1 MQWSINETEK
11 PSFASPRHS
20 LLRDARL
27 SLLFSVSMI
36 VSECMMQK
44 KSRVVSGWHFKMNPK
59 SYESSHS
66 KPAENS
72 AKEEGQEVTSREAA
86 ERVASISL
94 DESRCSS

>member
-11 PSFASPRHS
+11 LSLASTPHS

-44 KSRVVSGWHFKMNPK
+44 KAGSCQVG
-59 SYESSHS
+59 SS
-66 KPAENS
+66 K
-72 AKEEGQEVTSREAA
+72 
-86 ERVASISL
+86 
-94 DESRCSS
+94 